1 WRRRRKFR
9 WPGIAAWSDARWR
22 CWSRARCPD
31 APRDCAGERPVKR
44 RKSMAP
50 YSWRAR
56 RRRASSSAHESTTRS
71 ATTCTQPSPA
81 RPPNIA
87 GVANS
92 MAKRAVAANRK
103 KFLAKTREQLQETKN
118 KLLGEIDSE
127 LRAER
132 EGNKDEGMDTYDLAS
147 EERDREI
154 NFILSDR
161 ERVKL
166 KQIDD
171 ALERLDEGT
180 YGVCESCGLE
190 IAEERLEAMPFS
202 RLCRDCQQEQ
212 EREAKSQRRID
223 DERNTYRKI
232 GSTDADDDSA

>member
-1 WRRRRKFR
+1 MTKK
-9 WPGIAAWSDARWR
+9 P
-22 CWSRARCPD
+22 
-31 APRDCAGERPVKR
+31 
-44 RKSMAP
+44 
-50 YSWRAR
+50 
-56 RRRASSSAHESTTRS
+56 
-71 ATTCTQPSPA
+71 
-81 RPPNIA
+81 
-87 GVANS
+87 
-92 MAKRAVAANRK
+92 VAADRA
-103 KFLAKTREQLQETKN
+103 KFLAKMREQLLEMKA
-118 KLLGEIDSE
+118 KLLAEINSE

-171 ALERLDEGT
+171 ALERMDEGT

-202 RLCRDCQQEQ
+202 RLCRDCQQDE
-212 EREAKSQRRID
+212 EREAKSQRRPAD
-223 DERNTYRKI
+223 DEPNAYRKV

>member
-1 WRRRRKFR
+1 MPKKT
-9 WPGIAAWSDARWR
+9 AATS
-22 CWSRARCPD
+22 
-31 APRDCAGERPVKR
+31 
-44 RKSMAP
+44 
-50 YSWRAR
+50 
-56 RRRASSSAHESTTRS
+56 
-71 ATTCTQPSPA
+71 
-81 RPPNIA
+81 
-87 GVANS
+87 
-92 MAKRAVAANRK
+92 RK
-103 KFLAKTREQLQETKN
+103 KFLSKMREQLGEMKT

-161 ERVKL
+161 ERVKI

-171 ALERLDEGT
+171 ALDRLDDGT

-190 IAEERLEAMPFS
+190 IAEERLQAMPFT

-212 EREAKSQRRID
+212 EKEAKSQRRFD
-223 DERNTYRKI
+223 DERNTYRKL
-232 GSTDADDDSA
+232 GSTDADEENP

>member
-1 WRRRRKFR
+1 MTKK
-9 WPGIAAWSDARWR
+9 P
-22 CWSRARCPD
+22 
-31 APRDCAGERPVKR
+31 
-44 RKSMAP
+44 
-50 YSWRAR
+50 
-56 RRRASSSAHESTTRS
+56 
-71 ATTCTQPSPA
+71 
-81 RPPNIA
+81 
-87 GVANS
+87 
-92 MAKRAVAANRK
+92 VAADRA
-103 KFLAKTREQLQETKN
+103 KFLAKMREQLLEMKA
-118 KLLGEIDSE
+118 KLLAEIDST

-171 ALERLDEGT
+171 ALERMDEGT

-202 RLCRDCQQEQ
+202 RLCRDCQQDE
-212 EREAKSQRRID
+212 EREAKSQRRPPTTSPIHIA
-223 DERNTYRKI
+223 K
-232 GSTDADDDSA
+232 

>member
-1 WRRRRKFR
+1 
-9 WPGIAAWSDARWR
+9 
-22 CWSRARCPD
+22 
-31 APRDCAGERPVKR
+31 
-44 RKSMAP
+44 
-50 YSWRAR
+50 
-56 RRRASSSAHESTTRS
+56 
-71 ATTCTQPSPA
+71 
-81 RPPNIA
+81 
-87 GVANS
+87 
-92 MAKRAVAANRK
+92 MAKKPVAASRK
-103 KFLAKTREQLQETKN
+103 KFLAKTRAQLLETKN

-171 ALERLDEGT
+171 ALERLDAAT

-202 RLCRDCQQEQ
+202 RLCRDCQQDQ
-212 EREAKSQRRID
+212 EREAKSQKRID

-232 GSTDADDDSA
+232 GSTDADDESA